1 MNRRAYLLGAL
12 WLLSLL
18 GACGFHL
25 QGVSRLPAAFATTVV
40 LTDDRYSEFSQALV
54 RGLEQSGS
62 RVLHTDQA
70 GVPVIDVL
78 EDKTEQR
85 VLSISASNL
94 PTEYEVFYSV
104 RYRVRLDGKELLSP
118 QVLRL
123 SKDYSFNENAVLAKD
138 EEQQLIRR
146 GLAQE
151 LATVVVRR
159 LAALT
164 P

>member
-1 MNRRAYLLGAL
+1 MNRSLATLLACI
-12 WLLSLL
+12 LLCLL

-25 QGVSRLPAAFATTVV
+25 QGVSKLPAAFATTAV

-54 RGLEQSGS
+54 RIIERSGG
-62 RVLHTDQA
+62 RVLRTAQA
-70 GVPVIDVL
+70 GTPVIDVL

-94 PTEYEVFYSV
+94 PTEYEVFYTV
-104 RYRVRLDGKELLSP
+104 RYRVRVDGKDVLAP
-118 QVLRL
+118 QVLKL
-123 SKDYSFNENAVLAKD
+123 SKDYSFNENAVLAKE

-146 GLAQE
+146 ALAQE

-164 P
+164 L

>member
-1 MNRRAYLLGAL
+1 MLLA
-12 WLLSLL
+12 LL

-25 QGVSRLPAAFATTVV
+25 KGVSKLPEAFASTVV

-54 RGLEQSGS
+54 QIIERSGS
-62 RVLHTDQA
+62 RVLHTVQA
-70 GVPVIDVL
+70 GTPVIDVL

-94 PTEYEVFYSV
+94 PTEYEVFYTV
-104 RYRVRLDGKELLSP
+104 RYRVRVDGKDVLPP
-118 QVLRL
+118 QVLKL
-123 SKDYSFNENAVLAKD
+123 SKDYSFNENAVLAKE

-146 GLAQE
+146 ALAQE

-164 P
+164 L

>member
-1 MNRRAYLLGAL
+1 
-12 WLLSLL
+12 
-18 GACGFHL
+18 
-25 QGVSRLPAAFATTVV
+25 V
-40 LTDDRYSEFSQALV
+40 LRTA
-54 RGLEQSGS
+54 
-62 RVLHTDQA
+62 QA

-94 PTEYEVFYSV
+94 PTEYEVFYTV
-104 RYRVRLDGKELLSP
+104 RYRVRVDGKDVLAP
-118 QVLRL
+118 QVLKL
-123 SKDYSFNENAVLAKD
+123 SKDYSFNENAVLAKE

-146 GLAQE
+146 ALAQE

-164 P
+164 L